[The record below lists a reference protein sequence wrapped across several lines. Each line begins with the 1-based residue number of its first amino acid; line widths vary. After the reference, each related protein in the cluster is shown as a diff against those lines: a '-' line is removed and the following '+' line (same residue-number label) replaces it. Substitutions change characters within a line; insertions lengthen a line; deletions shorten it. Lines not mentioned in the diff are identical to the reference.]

1 MSEIEIAKI
10 IMAVNS
16 LGTARAVLEN
26 AIRDGG
32 IFTDKLGTIVQKIK
46 ECEEE
51 LRVIQYSK

>member
-1 MSEIEIAKI
+1 MSEVEIAKI

-32 IFTDKLGTIVQKIK
+32 TFSDKLGNIVQKIK
-46 ECEEE
+46 DCEED

>member
-1 MSEIEIAKI
+1 MGEVEIAKI

-32 IFTDKLGTIVQKIK
+32 SNTDKLGNIVQRIK

-51 LRVIQYSK
+51 LRIIQYSK

>member
-32 IFTDKLGTIVQKIK
+32 SYTEKLGTIVQRIK

>member
-32 IFTDKLGTIVQKIK
+32 SFTDKLAAVVQKIK
-46 ECEEE
+46 ECEEQ

>member
-10 IMAVNS
+10 IMAANS

-32 IFTDKLGTIVQKIK
+32 SYTEKLGSVVQKIK
-46 ECEEE
+46 ECEED
-51 LRVIQYSK
+51 LRLIQYNK

>member
-32 IFTDKLGTIVQKIK
+32 VFKDKLDSIVTKIK
-46 ECEEE
+46 ECEED